1 MFPPRGVA
9 VCEGRCRRQCLLDTL
24 DNVQSSPTVHSE
36 GVLGTR
42 SRWTRRRV
50 EHGADVSGGAIGGGE
65 RGKER
70 GFIRWVPSLLLYISF
85 GVQGV
90 CLLQLTCYRRDV
102 LTSFDSGIS
111 SDPCGNAFRQH
122 LERRECMQGMRDKRT
137 CSICYTGLKFTANAH
152 TSLIV
157 CVPVFHDL

>member
-1 MFPPRGVA
+1 MVRMRVEEENEEEN
-9 VCEGRCRRQCLLDTL
+9 EGR
-24 DNVQSSPTVHSE
+24 P
-36 GVLGTR
+36 LGT
-42 SRWTRRRV
+42 
-50 EHGADVSGGAIGGGE
+50 IPP
-65 RGKER
+65 
-70 GFIRWVPSLLLYISF
+70 FIYFVWSAAC
-85 GVQGV
+85 G

-102 LTSFDSGIS
+102 LTTFDSGIS

-157 CVPVFHDL
+157 CVPVFRDL